1 MKNITASVPPGLL
14 PQAAALEVKRIRH
27 SYSGAP
33 ALNDVSFTVPAGG
46 VAALLGPSGCGKST
60 MLRVIAGLIQPA
72 HGSVWL
78 GGRDLSAV
86 PARERRIGMVFQ
98 SYALFPHMSVRENV
112 AYGLSSQQLSRDER
126 QGRVSEMLSLVQMGH
141 LADRMP
147 RELSGG
153 QQQRVAVARALAMRP
168 TAILLDEPFAA
179 LDRALRADLQA
190 EFVSMQRKL
199 GITAI
204 LVTHDQEEAQAVA
217 DTLIVMNKGSVEQ
230 IGTPAELYDR
240 PNTPFV
246 NAFIGQSSVMAG
258 TVVASEVND
267 YRIRLAAGAEL
278 LLPRPPAFLQ
288 GSEVLVSVRPEQVRL
303 VDGPQAGAL
312 PATCL
317 QSVVQGADVLHRLAL
332 ADGSVLLARQPREA
346 SAPELSTNQ
355 VHAVI
360 DTHLCKVFP
369 AEAARPAAV
378 H

>member
-1 MKNITASVPPGLL
+1 MNASTMPGFAAMATN
-14 PQAAALEVKRIRH
+14 AAALEVERVSH
-27 SYSGAP
+27 TYSDAP
-33 ALNDVSFTVPAGG
+33 ALDDVSFTVPAGR

-72 HGSVWL
+72 RGSVRL
-78 GGRDLSAV
+78 AGRDLSSV

-98 SYALFPHMSVRENV
+98 SYALFPHMTVRENV
-112 AYGLSSQQLSRDER
+112 AYGLSTLRLSREQRQER
-126 QGRVSEMLSLVQMGH
+126 IAEMLGLVQMGA

-190 EFVSMQRKL
+190 EFVTMQRAL

-217 DTLIVMNKGSVEQ
+217 DTLIVMNRGRVEQ

-240 PNTPFV
+240 PATPFV
-246 NAFIGQSSVMAG
+246 NGFIGQSSVLAG
-258 TVVASEVND
+258 TVVAAGADEL
-267 YRIRLAAGAEL
+267 RIRLAVGGELSLARAGLFRA
-278 LLPRPPAFLQ
+278 

-303 VDGPQAGAL
+303 VGAPQPGSL
-312 PATCL
+312 PADCL

-332 ADGSVLLARQPREA
+332 ADGTVLLVRQPRDA
-346 SAPELSTNQ
+346 RTPELPDAR
-355 VHAVI
+355 VHALI
-360 DTHLCKVFP
+360 DTTACQIFP
-369 AEAARPAAV
+369 AGASSQP
-378 H
+378 

>member
-1 MKNITASVPPGLL
+1 MGIDMHKN
-14 PQAAALEVKRIRH
+14 AAALEVKRVRH
-27 SYSGAP
+27 TYAGAP

-78 GGRDLSAV
+78 GGKDLSTV

-112 AYGLSSQQLSRDER
+112 AYGLSSLQLSRDER
-126 QGRVSEMLSLVQMGH
+126 QARVTEMLALVQMSH
-141 LADRMP
+141 LAERMP

-190 EFVSMQRKL
+190 EFVAMQRAL

-217 DTLIVMNKGSVEQ
+217 DTLIVMNRGSVEQ
-230 IGTPAELYDR
+230 IGTPAELYDQ
-240 PNTPFV
+240 PATPFV
-246 NAFIGQSSVMAG
+246 NAFIGQSSTLAG
-258 TVVASEVND
+258 TALATEED
-267 YRIRLAAGAEL
+267 GCRIRLALGAEL
-278 LLPRPPAFLQ
+278 LLPRPAAFLA
-288 GSEVLVSVRPEQVRL
+288 GSAVQVSVRPEHVR
-303 VDGPQAGAL
+303 VVHTSQAGAL
-312 PATCL
+312 PAQCL

-332 ADGSVLLARQPREA
+332 ADGTVLLARQPRGPG
-346 SAPELSTNQ
+346 SLGLPNTS
-355 VHAVI
+355 VHALI
-360 DTHLCKVFP
+360 DSNACRVFP
-369 AEAARPAAV
+369 AEAPAAAPQFP
-378 H
+378 

>member
-1 MKNITASVPPGLL
+1 MKSPATAV
-14 PQAAALEVKRIRH
+14 ALEVRRVRH
-27 SYSGAP
+27 TYAGAP
-33 ALNDVSFTVPAGG
+33 ALNNVSFTVPAGS

-78 GGRDLSAV
+78 GGKDLSRV

-112 AYGLSSQQLSRDER
+112 AYGLSGLSRDER
-126 QGRVSEMLSLVQMGH
+126 QARVTEMLGLVQLGH
-141 LADRMP
+141 LAERMP

-168 TAILLDEPFAA
+168 TVILLDEPFAA

-190 EFVSMQRKL
+190 DFVAMQRAL

-217 DTLIVMNKGSVEQ
+217 DQLIVMNRGSVEQ
-230 IGTPAELYDR
+230 IGTPAELYDQ
-240 PNTPFV
+240 PATPFV
-246 NAFIGQSSVMAG
+246 NAFIGQSSVLAG
-258 TVVASEVND
+258 TVLAADGVDCS
-267 YRIRLAAGAEL
+267 IRLKLGPELSLARPERFLAGSAV
-278 LLPRPPAFLQ
+278 Q
-288 GSEVLVSVRPEQVRL
+288 VSVRPEHVR
-303 VDGPQAGAL
+303 VVPSVQPGTL

-332 ADGSVLLARQPREA
+332 ADGTVLLARQPRGA
-346 SAPELSTNQ
+346 AAPDLPNAQ
-355 VHAVI
+355 VHALI
-360 DTHLCKVFP
+360 DTSACRVFP
-369 AEAARPAAV
+369 ADAQAT
-378 H
+378 

>member
-1 MKNITASVPPGLL
+1 MKNITASVPAGLL

-27 SYSGAP
+27 SYGGAP

-126 QGRVSEMLSLVQMGH
+126 QGRVSEMLNLVQMGH

-190 EFVSMQRKL
+190 EFVTMQRKL

-278 LLPRPPAFLQ
+278 VLPRPPAFLQ
-288 GSEVLVSVRPEQVRL
+288 GSEVLVSLRPEQVRL
-303 VDGPQAGAL
+303 VAGPQAGSL

-369 AEAARPAAV
+369 AEAASPAAV

>member
-1 MKNITASVPPGLL
+1 MN
-14 PQAAALEVKRIRH
+14 AAALEVKRVRH
-27 SYSGAP
+27 TYAGAP

-78 GGRDLSAV
+78 GGKDLIAV

-112 AYGLSSQQLSRDER
+112 AYGLSSLQLSRDER
-126 QGRVSEMLSLVQMGH
+126 QARVDEMLGLVQMGV

-168 TAILLDEPFAA
+168 TVILLDEPFAA

-190 EFVSMQRKL
+190 EFVTMQRAL

-217 DTLIVMNKGSVEQ
+217 DTLIVMNRGSVEQ

-240 PNTPFV
+240 PATPFV
-246 NAFIGQSSVMAG
+246 SGFIGQSSTLAG
-258 TVVASEVND
+258 TVLAAEGD
-267 YRIRLAAGAEL
+267 DFRIRLALGAEL
-278 LLPRPPAFLQ
+278 SLPRPAAFLA
-288 GSEVLVSVRPEQVRL
+288 GSQVLVSVRPEHVR
-303 VDGPQAGAL
+303 VVGAAQAGSL
-312 PATCL
+312 PAKCL

-332 ADGSVLLARQPREA
+332 ADGTLLLARQPRGA
-346 SAPELSTNQ
+346 TAPELPDAN

-360 DTHLCKVFP
+360 DTAACRVFP
-369 AEAARPAAV
+369 AEAPPPV
-378 H
+378 LSPVSSQST

>member
-1 MKNITASVPPGLL
+1 MNANTKL
-14 PQAAALEVKRIRH
+14 AANAAVLEVKRVRH
-27 SYSGAP
+27 SYAGAP

-78 GGRDLSAV
+78 GGKDLIAV

-112 AYGLSSQQLSRDER
+112 AYGLSSLQLSRDER
-126 QGRVSEMLSLVQMGH
+126 HARVTEMLGLVQMGH

-168 TAILLDEPFAA
+168 TVILLDEPFAA

-190 EFVSMQRKL
+190 EFVAMQRAL

-217 DTLIVMNKGSVEQ
+217 DTLIVMNRGSVEQ

-240 PNTPFV
+240 PATPFV
-246 NAFIGQSSVMAG
+246 SGFIGQSSTMTG
-258 TVVASEVND
+258 TVISAEDDD
-267 YRIRLAAGAEL
+267 YSVRLAVGAEL
-278 LLPRPPAFLQ
+278 SLPRPAAFRT
-288 GSEVLVSVRPEQVRL
+288 GSEVLVSVRPEHVR
-303 VDGPQAGAL
+303 VVGTPQAGSL
-312 PATCL
+312 PAQCL

-332 ADGSVLLARQPREA
+332 ADGTLLLARQPRGA
-346 SAPELSTNQ
+346 AAPELPDSR

-360 DTHLCKVFP
+360 DTVACRVFP
-369 AEAARPAAV
+369 ANAPAATA
-378 H
+378 